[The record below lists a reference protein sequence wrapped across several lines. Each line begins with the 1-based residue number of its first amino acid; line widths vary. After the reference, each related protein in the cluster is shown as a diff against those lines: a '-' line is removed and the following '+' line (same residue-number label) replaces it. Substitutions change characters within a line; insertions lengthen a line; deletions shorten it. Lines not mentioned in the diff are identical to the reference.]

1 MRQVINIIAA
11 CCGECESLASSFSEA
26 KESHAV
32 HNDAFP
38 RLETIQTLLHI
49 IANHSK
55 LAKDAASALT
65 DLGAAIKDTA
75 TTTEISEIIAG
86 TLSKDSNVRNAAL
99 QALQVLNLILPLM
112 KLIQTLAG

>member
-11 CCGECESLASSFSEA
+11 CCGECELLAASQFEA
-26 KESHAV
+26 EGLHAV

-38 RLETIQTLLHI
+38 RLKTIQNLLHI
-49 IANHSK
+49 VANHSK

-65 DLGAAIKDTA
+65 DLAAAMKDTA
-75 TTTEISEIIAG
+75 TTTEIREMIAG

-99 QALQVLNLILPLM
+99 QALQV
-112 KLIQTLAG
+112 